1 MARFIIV
8 TLLIVSTADLVLPF
22 SQASSGL
29 VVAVS
34 QNAAR
39 SSSSSL
45 VARIPSLVERIPN
58 PRRGSK
64 PALGNLLGLC
74 KASQGRESS
83 QQDARLRKAGLR
95 KRHVELLDGSKLFV
109 VEAAKTSD
117 MVEQWIENQMATV
130 GAQNQTPVVPLSVE
144 MLARFPFEV
153 SLFISSSCLSL
164 SLSLSLLSSPRSIL
178 ALPLPL
184 SLHLFFPSSLALSL
198 LPLFFP
204 FTASLPT
211 FRACPHVQKS
221 PAPIIHFV
229 RD

>member
-1 MARFIIV
+1 MARSIIV
-8 TLLIVSTADLVLPF
+8 TLLVVSTADLVLPF
-22 SQASSGL
+22 FQASSGL

-39 SSSSSL
+39 YCWTDPAFSRL
-45 VARIPSLVERIPN
+45 
-58 PRRGSK
+58 RRGSK
-64 PALGNLLGLC
+64 ASLGNLLGLC

-95 KRHVELLDGSKLFV
+95 KRHVELLDGSNLFV

-144 MLARFPFEV
+144 MVARFSFEV
-153 SLFISSSCLSL
+153 SLFISSSCL

-178 ALPLPL
+178 ALPLSL
-184 SLHLFFPSSLALSL
+184 SPHLFFPSSLALSL
-198 LPLFFP
+198 LPHSFP
-204 FTASLPT
+204 FIASLST